1 MFTKE
6 DLQDRLINNSN
17 DLFINILLEF
27 MNNFYKTFIMKFTS
41 RAKSGVKKLSVLVS
55 LYQIQKNEFLSP
67 STFLWV
73 GAGILPTWFNFSEFL
88 NSNPWIELFIVTT
101 LRKARPSPYRW
112 ETFIIYETAC
122 RSSMKNR
129 KK

>member
-55 LYQIQKNEFLSP
+55 LYQMQEN
-67 STFLWV
+67 WR
-73 GAGILPTWFNFSEFL
+73 N
-88 NSNPWIELFIVTT
+88 VT
-101 LRKARPSPYRW
+101 K
-112 ETFIIYETAC
+112 C
-122 RSSMKNR
+122 
-129 KK
+129 